1 MKKWKGINRSRTF
14 IGATVFFTTSVMLL
28 SGFLTFLLMYA
39 LHILDIMP
47 DLKYATMTMTFLT
60 LALSVLI
67 GFVLTAVL
75 SRMVLRPLRQL
86 IAATRTVARGDFSPK
101 VDAAG
106 TAGEI
111 RELIESFNAMT
122 RELGSIEIFRND
134 FINTFSHEFKTPIV
148 SIRGF
153 AKQLKSPA
161 ASEQERSEYADI
173 IISEAERLSKM
184 SSNILLLS
192 KLENQQI
199 ITDRTFYSLD
209 EQLRACILL
218 LQKQWEEKKLTL
230 AVELEKTEYCG
241 NLELMSHAW
250 RNLLEN
256 AVKFSPEGGSISVK
270 CYRKEDTIHVIIEN
284 DCQVLSQDTLN
295 HIFDKF
301 YQGDTSHAAKGNGL
315 GLPLVK
321 RIIQLCGGYITVIS
335 DSKHGISFDIELPCA
350 DSENG
355 DQK

>member
-1 MKKWKGINRSRTF
+1 MIHATLLKGRTLELMARKKNVTFNDIAQYTHFSKTTISRYF
-14 IGATVFFTTSVMLL
+14 NNPDS
-28 SGFLTFLLMYA
+28 LT
-39 LHILDIMP
+39 P
-47 DLKYATMTMTFLT
+47 
-60 LALSVLI
+60 
-67 GFVLTAVL
+67 
-75 SRMVLRPLRQL
+75 
-86 IAATRTVARGDFSPK
+86 
-101 VDAAG
+101 
-106 TAGEI
+106 
-111 RELIESFNAMT
+111 
-122 RELGSIEIFRND
+122 
-134 FINTFSHEFKTPIV
+134 
-148 SIRGF
+148 
-153 AKQLKSPA
+153 
-161 ASEQERSEYADI
+161 
-173 IISEAERLSKM
+173 
-184 SSNILLLS
+184 
-192 KLENQQI
+192 ENQQI